1 MKNVKRTLKKDEF
14 LQNIASP
21 YKRWSGEAN
30 QFLIYII
37 TSIKNYITIYRTAFK
52 WKCFLCTIKNVQ

>member
-1 MKNVKRTLKKDEF
+1 MKNVKRITLKKDKF

-21 YKRWSGEAN
+21 YRRWSGEAN

-52 WKCFLCTIKNVQ
+52 